1 VDEKN
6 TSQEMGLSNL
16 QVPVTPRATGPG
28 GQAPVVEPPLI
39 KALEDRIVELHSVDE
54 RWTVLLASWMMAFGC
69 LRYTHTHITRSEPR
83 RLTAAFLHCRCQK
96 GKQKH
101 NRDDFD

>member
-1 VDEKN
+1 MDEKN

-69 LRYTHTHITRSEPR
+69 LRYTHTHHSIGAKEIDGGLPALSMPERQTEAQQR
-83 RLTAAFLHCRCQK
+83 
-96 GKQKH
+96 
-101 NRDDFD
+101 